1 MTRRQSFLILG
12 GAMVIHPGSPFPPV
26 QTQAEMN
33 AEAARDLRAAET
45 EMAALL
51 SSLATKANRHSDAR
65 TKLNRAQSA
74 WATYRD
80 AHIEALWP
88 SKTPQS
94 TYGSVHPM
102 CRAIV
107 RTKLTR
113 QRIAELWLMLKAEE
127 GEVCFG
133 AWPE

>member
-12 GAMVIHPGSPFPPV
+12 GAIVVRPGLAPSSV
-26 QTQAEMN
+26 QTQGEMN
-33 AEAARDLRAAET
+33 AEAARDLRVAET

-51 SSLATKANRHSDAR
+51 SSLASKANRHADAR
-65 TKLNRAQSA
+65 TKLNRAQAA
-74 WATYRD
+74 WVAYRD
-80 AHIEALWP
+80 AHIESLWP

-102 CRAIV
+102 CRAME
-107 RTKLTR
+107 RTKLTA
-113 QRIAELWLMLKAEE
+113 QRIAELRLMLKAEE